1 MEQVLQVWVD
11 KNTTAV
17 GVRCG
22 RCNQW
27 LKAGLIGDASCEQGS
42 QSKVAAH
49 KPRSNDHR
57 RLRTKSH
64 ARKRDKQEEEEEE
77 EGQDD
82 SL

>member
-17 GVRCG
+17 GVRCD

-27 LKAGLIGDASCEQGS
+27 LKVGLIGDASCEQGS

-57 RLRTKSH
+57 RLRTKPL
-64 ARKRDKQEEEEEE
+64 ARERDKQEEEE